1 VGRGDRAGAAGRGRA
16 VNSAFVHLLVLTIPL
31 LVGAD
36 LPEPV
41 PSAFR
46 FEAEAQPE
54 LHRLWDASSLAK
66 AERVAC
72 LAAELEG
79 DTVRISR
86 VLPLEVTRAD
96 SLGISA
102 AASLESCGPPEWR
115 GTVHTH
121 VALRDGRS
129 PYSLFSG
136 ADRGVM
142 MLWWQRWK
150 VDGVFCLLYS
160 GSEVIC
166 EIEGPRGAVLF
177 PRSRY

>member
-1 VGRGDRAGAAGRGRA
+1 MPRP
-16 VNSAFVHLLVLTIPL
+16 IP
-31 LVGAD
+31 
-36 LPEPV
+36 
-41 PSAFR
+41 STFR
-46 FEAEAQPE
+46 FERDAGPE
-54 LHRLWDASSLAK
+54 LHRLWEASAQVK

-72 LAAELEG
+72 LAATIDS
-79 DTVRISR
+79 DTVHISR
-86 VLPLEVTRAD
+86 VLPLDPGPAD

-102 AASLESCGPPEWR
+102 GASLEQCGPPEWR

-121 VALRDGRS
+121 VALRDGQR

-142 MLWWQRWK
+142 MMWWRQWQ

-160 GSEVIC
+160 NEEVIC

>member
-1 VGRGDRAGAAGRGRA
+1 MAWLVLLLAGAASTR
-16 VNSAFVHLLVLTIPL
+16 
-31 LVGAD
+31 
-36 LPEPV
+36 LPN
-41 PSAFR
+41 AFR
-46 FEAEAQPE
+46 FEPSARSE
-54 LHRLWDASSLAK
+54 LHRLWETSIGAK

-72 LAAELEG
+72 LAG
-79 DTVRISR
+79 SIDSDTVRITG
-86 VLPLEVTRAD
+86 VFPLEPGASD

-102 AASLESCGPPEWR
+102 GESLETCGPPDWR

-136 ADRGVM
+136 ADRGIM
-142 MLWWQRWK
+142 MLWWRRWK
-150 VDGVFCLLYS
+150 VDGIFCLLYS
-160 GSEVIC
+160 ANEVIC

>member
-1 VGRGDRAGAAGRGRA
+1 MLAISVAEPRRWRRASLGALTAVILGLLLAAGRSRP
-16 VNSAFVHLLVLTIPL
+16 IP
-31 LVGAD
+31 
-36 LPEPV
+36 
-41 PSAFR
+41 STFR
-46 FEAEAQPE
+46 FEVDARPE
-54 LHRLWDASSLAK
+54 LHRLWEASTQAK

-72 LAAELEG
+72 LAATI
-79 DTVRISR
+79 DSDAVHISR
-86 VLPLEVTRAD
+86 VLPLDPGPAD

-102 AASLESCGPPEWR
+102 GASLDQCGPPAWR

-121 VALRDGRS
+121 VALRDGRR

-142 MLWWQRWK
+142 MLWWRRWQ

-160 GSEVIC
+160 RQEVIC
-166 EIEGPRGAVLF
+166 EIEGPGGAVLF

>member
-1 VGRGDRAGAAGRGRA
+1 MMKRLTLCSLSAA
-16 VNSAFVHLLVLTIPL
+16 
-31 LVGAD
+31 LVGA
-36 LPEPV
+36 LGAASGSV
-41 PSAFR
+41 PSTFT
-46 FEAEAQPE
+46 FELPARPE
-54 LHRLWDASSLAK
+54 LHRLWEASTSAK

-72 LAAELEG
+72 LAASLDG

-86 VLPLEVTRAD
+86 VAALETPRAD

-102 AASLESCGPPEWR
+102 ASSLEQCRPPEWR

-121 VALRDGRS
+121 VALRNGL

-142 MLWWQRWK
+142 MLWWRRWN
-150 VDGVFCLLYS
+150 VDGLFCLLYS
-160 GSEVIC
+160 STEVIC
-166 EIEGPRGAVLF
+166 EMEGPERAVLF

>member
-1 VGRGDRAGAAGRGRA
+1 MRLLTGWLVPVLPFLLAADA
-16 VNSAFVHLLVLTIPL
+16 STPI
-31 LVGAD
+31 
-36 LPEPV
+36 

-46 FEAEAQPE
+46 FEADASAE
-54 LHRLWDASSLAK
+54 LHRLWDASSTAK

-72 LAAELEG
+72 LASTIEG
-79 DTVRISR
+79 DTIQISR
-86 VLPLEVTRAD
+86 VRLLDAGPAD

-102 AASLESCGPPEWR
+102 AASLDNCGPPEWR

-121 VALRDGRS
+121 VALRDGRR

-142 MLWWQRWK
+142 MLWWQRWR
-150 VDGVFCLLYS
+150 VDGIFCLLYS
-160 GSEVIC
+160 GEEVIC
-166 EIEGPRGAVLF
+166 EIEGPAGAVLF

>member
-1 VGRGDRAGAAGRGRA
+1 VSTRFLVPVVSLTLVAAGARG
-16 VNSAFVHLLVLTIPL
+16 I
-31 LVGAD
+31 
-36 LPEPV
+36 

-46 FEAEAQPE
+46 FEADAQPD
-54 LHRLWDASSLAK
+54 LHRLWEASSAAK
-66 AERVAC
+66 SERVAC
-72 LAAELEG
+72 LAATIES
-79 DTVRISR
+79 DTVRITR
-86 VLPLEVTRAD
+86 VFPLDAERSD

-102 AASLESCGPPEWR
+102 QASLEGCGPPQWR

-142 MLWWQRWK
+142 MLWWQRWN
-150 VDGVFCLLYS
+150 VDGIFCLLYS
-160 GSEVIC
+160 ESEVIC

>member
-1 VGRGDRAGAAGRGRA
+1 MKLVQWRWLA
-16 VNSAFVHLLVLTIPL
+16 LLTPL
-31 LVGAD
+31 LVAAH
-36 LPEPV
+36 V
-41 PSAFR
+41 PGTIPRGFR
-46 FEAEAQPE
+46 FEANAGPE
-54 LHRLWDASSLAK
+54 LHRLWEASSAAK

-72 LAAELEG
+72 LAAEIDE
-79 DTVRISR
+79 DSVRISR
-86 VLPLEVTRAD
+86 VLPLDVGRSD

-102 AASLESCGPPEWR
+102 GASLESCGPPEWR

-129 PYSLFSG
+129 PYTLFSG

-142 MLWWQRWK
+142 MLWWQRWR

-160 GSEVIC
+160 GNEVIC

>member
-1 VGRGDRAGAAGRGRA
+1 MR
-16 VNSAFVHLLVLTIPL
+16 FVPPWLLLLVLPL
-31 LVGAD
+31 LIGAD
-36 LPEPV
+36 TPGAIPR
-41 PSAFR
+41 AFR
-46 FEAEAQPE
+46 FEADAPAE
-54 LHRLWDASSLAK
+54 LHQLWEASFAAR

-72 LAAELEG
+72 LASSVEG
-79 DTVRISR
+79 DTVRISQ
-86 VLPLEVTRAD
+86 VQPLEVERAD

-102 AASLESCGPPEWR
+102 AASLDQCAPPAWR

-121 VALRDGRS
+121 VALRDGRQ

-142 MLWWQRWK
+142 MMWWQRWK
-150 VDGVFCLLYS
+150 VDGIFCLLYS
-160 GSEVIC
+160 SQEVIC

>member
-1 VGRGDRAGAAGRGRA
+1 MKFVFATALALGIPFVIGAHL
-16 VNSAFVHLLVLTIPL
+16 SA
-31 LVGAD
+31 
-36 LPEPV
+36 PV

-54 LHRLWDASSLAK
+54 LHRLWEASALAK

-72 LAAELEG
+72 LAAEIED

-86 VLPLEVTRAD
+86 VLALDETRAD

-102 AASLESCGPPEWR
+102 TASLESCGPPEWR

-142 MLWWQRWK
+142 MMWWQRWR

-160 GSEVIC
+160 DQEVIC

>member
-1 VGRGDRAGAAGRGRA
+1 MRIGFAG
-16 VNSAFVHLLVLTIPL
+16 LLLALPFST
-31 LVGAD
+31 GAIR
-36 LPEPV
+36 LNPV
-41 PSAFR
+41 PIAFR
-46 FEAEAQPE
+46 FEAAAQPE
-54 LHRLWDASSLAK
+54 LRRLWASSNDAK
-66 AERVAC
+66 SERVAC
-72 LAAELEG
+72 LAAEIES

-86 VLPLEVTRAD
+86 VLALEESRAD

-142 MLWWQRWK
+142 MMWWQRWR

-160 GSEVIC
+160 EREVIC

-177 PRSRY
+177 PRSQY

>member
-1 VGRGDRAGAAGRGRA
+1 MKFLAY
-16 VNSAFVHLLVLTIPL
+16 SLLPMLPL

-36 LPEPV
+36 TTGPIPT
-41 PSAFR
+41 AFR
-46 FEAEAQPE
+46 FEADASAE
-54 LHRLWDASSLAK
+54 LHRLWDASSAAR

-72 LAAELEG
+72 LASTVEG
-79 DTVRISR
+79 DTIRISR
-86 VLPLEVTRAD
+86 VQPLEVLRSD

-102 AASLESCGPPEWR
+102 RTSLDNCGPPEWR

-121 VALRDGRS
+121 VALRDGRQ

-142 MLWWQRWK
+142 MMWWQRWR
-150 VDGVFCLLYS
+150 VAGIFCLLYS
-160 GSEVIC
+160 AEEVIC

>member
-1 VGRGDRAGAAGRGRA
+1 MKVLAHSVGAAA
-16 VNSAFVHLLVLTIPL
+16 LALLL
-31 LVGAD
+31 GAD
-36 LPEPV
+36 APTPV

-46 FEAEAQPE
+46 FEADTRTE
-54 LHRLWDASSLAK
+54 LHRLWEASSTAK

-72 LAAELEG
+72 LAGSIDA
-79 DTVRISR
+79 DTVHISSI
-86 VLPLEVTRAD
+86 LPLDPERAD

-102 AASLESCGPPEWR
+102 GASLETCGPPEWR

-121 VALRDGRS
+121 VALRDGRR

-142 MLWWQRWK
+142 MLWWRHWN
-150 VDGVFCLLYS
+150 VAGIFCLLYS
-160 GSEVIC
+160 PEEVIC
-166 EIEGPRGAVLF
+166 EIEGPEGAVLF